1 MSFVAPA
8 AGLFNF
14 TPAHWLNNKTHI
26 LDHPFFFFYNKT
38 FCSLFWSAN
47 LESVSHFWHPGTSS
61 SATQLSWSCFDGR
74 GFSFDRNTLLDES
87 YFARDWQKT
96 EVEEVP
102 GVQVIM
108 GYFPQCMW
116 SWDISKHLIWT
127 HLRPLCSV
135 HRDVIRQTFAH
146 THPQRLLTRWW

>member
-14 TPAHWLNNKTHI
+14 TPALWLNNKNHI
-26 LDHPFFFFYNKT
+26 LDHVSFTTKVLLPILICEPRERFPLLTSGCQFLCY
-38 FCSLFWSAN
+38 SALLVLFRWKRIQ
-47 LESVSHFWHPGTSS
+47 FWQEYISRWIVVCKRL
-61 SATQLSWSCFDGR
+61 TQ
-74 GFSFDRNTLLDES
+74 
-87 YFARDWQKT
+87 K

-146 THPQRLLTRWW
+146 THPQRLLIRWW